1 MPQLEKIDDVYLLR
15 FSQPDDPAQAPDN
28 VFSLEFL
35 DELEACIDELAAVTG
50 PAALVTT
57 GAGKFYSNGLDVEY
71 AWGTEGAL
79 NPYIERV
86 HEVFARVI
94 ELPMT
99 TIAAINGHAFGAG
112 AMLTLCH
119 DVRLMRDD
127 RGFWCLPEVARSMP
141 FPPGM
146 NALVK
151 NTLPP
156 QTSRLAMFTSH
167 RFGAQDAQA
176 AGIVDGI
183 STEATLVDDCVQRA
197 ALATAVAGENIKGV
211 RTTWFA
217 DTLTAL
223 RTPMT

>member
-15 FSQPDDPAQAPDN
+15 FSRPDDPEQAPDN
-28 VFSLEFL
+28 VFSREFL
-35 DELEACIDELAAVTG
+35 DELEGCLDELENASG

-79 NPYIERV
+79 APYIDRV
-86 HEVFARVI
+86 HEVFARFI

-99 TIAAINGHAFGAG
+99 TVAAINGHAFGAG

-146 NALVK
+146 HSLVSSA
-151 NTLPP
+151 LPP

-167 RFGAQDAQA
+167 RFGAKDAQA
-176 AGIVDGI
+176 AGIVDGVA
-183 STEATLVDDCVQRA
+183 TESALVDECVKRA
-197 ALATAVAGENIKGV
+197 AAATALAGDNLKGV

-217 DTLTAL
+217 DTLAAL
-223 RTPMT
+223 RTPMA